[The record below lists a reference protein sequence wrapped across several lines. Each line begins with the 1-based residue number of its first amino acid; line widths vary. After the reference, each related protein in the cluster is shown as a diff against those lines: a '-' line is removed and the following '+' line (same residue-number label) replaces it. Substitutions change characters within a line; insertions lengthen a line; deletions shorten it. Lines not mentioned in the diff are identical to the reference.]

1 MVQSYDKPPLKR
13 SNIATMTSIN
23 ASDWRSVARIIE
35 HTLLRPEATP
45 EQVKKL
51 CGEARDHE
59 FGVAMVN
66 ACHVELVRDCL
77 RGSDTRVG
85 VVAGFPLGATLSSV
99 KVFEAAESVRLGAKE
114 VDMVINVGALKS
126 SDRGFVV
133 SDIRGV
139 AEAVHR
145 ENAKLKVII
154 ETILLT
160 EEEKVLACKLSE
172 EAGADFVKT
181 STGFLGGVA
190 TVADVALMRK
200 TVRIGVKASGGIRTA
215 ADAKTMIE
223 AGADRLGTSSG
234 VKIIRELR
242 GEELHV

>member
-1 MVQSYDKPPLKR
+1 
-13 SNIATMTSIN
+13 MTSIDF
-23 ASDWRSVARIIE
+23 SDWRSVAKIIE
-35 HTLLRPEATP
+35 QTLLRPEATP
-45 EQVKKL
+45 EQVTKL
-51 CGEARDHE
+51 CEEARE
-59 FGVAMVN
+59 YGFGVAMVN

-77 RGSDTRVG
+77 HGTDTRVG
-85 VVAGFPLGATLSSV
+85 VVAGFPLGATLGNV
-99 KVFEAAESVRLGAKE
+99 KTFEAIESIRLGAKE

-126 SDRGFVV
+126 GDREFVY
-133 SDIRGV
+133 SDIRGM
-139 AEAVHR
+139 ADAAHDEG
-145 ENAKLKVII
+145 AKLKVII

-160 EEEKVLACKLSE
+160 DEEKVLACKLSE

-200 TVRIGVKASGGIRTA
+200 TVKIGVKASGGIRTA
-215 ADAKTMIE
+215 ADARAMVE

-242 GEELHV
+242 GER